1 MAAISKTVL
10 WIMAIFA
17 VLGVIERI
25 IKYWAPDVHIPL
37 IDGFGA
43 EMENGFNAMGPL
55 ALAMVGIIA
64 LTPVLASWLIPVV
77 GPVFTA
83 LGSRTAMFAGTLLA
97 IDMGA
102 TPLGLQLAKT
112 AGDPVWVGYFGGLLL
127 GSVFGVNIVFNI
139 PVGLGIIQVKDRKYM
154 ALGILAGIIMA
165 PFGALLQSVLA
176 GNPFGA
182 SLAYLVPVF
191 IVAALIAA
199 GLAFAREAM
208 VKGFIYFGK
217 FITSF
222 ILVGL
227 GLVIFQTQTG
237 VTILPGMSPT
247 FSHWD
252 PEAGATIME
261 GLEVIGAIALAL
273 AGAYPLV
280 KFLTTVLAKPLGAL
294 GKMLG
299 MDSIGAAGLVA
310 TLANNI
316 PMWGMFKDMT
326 PRGKVI
332 NSAFQ
337 VAAAFALADHLGFT
351 AANAPQFIGPM
362 IIGKV
367 FAGILGIVIATLVAP
382 KADYREPEAA

>member
-1 MAAISKTVL
+1 MAAISKVVL

-17 VLGVIERI
+17 VLGVIDRI
-25 IKYWAPDVHIPL
+25 IKYWAPDAKVPL

-43 EMENGFNAMGPL
+43 EMENGFMAMGAL

-64 LTPVLASWLIPVV
+64 LTP
-77 GPVFTA
+77 TA
-83 LGSRTAMFAGTLLA
+83 RQVADPGGWPGLHRSRLQDRYVRRHVAGHRHGRNSPWSPA
-97 IDMGA
+97 CEDCR
-102 TPLGLQLAKT
+102 
-112 AGDPVWVGYFGGLLL
+112 DPVWVGYFGGLLL

-139 PVGLGIIQVKDRKYM
+139 PVGLGIIEAKDRKYL
-154 ALGILAGIIMA
+154 ALGILAGIIVA
-165 PFGALLQSVLA
+165 PFGALVQSVLA

-199 GLAFAREAM
+199 GLLFAREAM

-227 GLVIFQTQTG
+227 ALVIFQTQTG
-237 VTILPGMSPT
+237 VTILPGMAPT

-252 PEAGATIME
+252 PEANAMVME
-261 GLEVIGAIALAL
+261 GLEVIGSIALAL
-273 AGAYPLV
+273 AGAYPMV
-280 KFLTTVLAKPLGAL
+280 KFITTVLAKPLGSL

-299 MDSIGAAGLVA
+299 MDSVGAAGLVA

-332 NSAFQ
+332 NAAWQ
-337 VAAAFALADHLGFT
+337 VAAAFTLADHLGFT
-351 AANAPQFIGPM
+351 AANAKQFIGPL

-367 FAGILGIVIATLVAP
+367 FAGILGIIVATLVAP
-382 KADYREPEAA
+382 KADYRDPETA

>member
-1 MAAISKTVL
+1 
-10 WIMAIFA
+10 MAIFA
-17 VLGVIERI
+17 VLGVIDRI
-25 IKYWAPDVHIPL
+25 IKYWAPDWKVPL

-43 EMENGFNAMGPL
+43 EMENGFMAMGAL

-64 LTPVLASWLIPVV
+64 LTPLLGKWLIPVV
-77 GPVFTA
+77 GPIYTA
-83 LGSRTAMFAGTLLA
+83 LGSKTAMFAGTLLA

-139 PVGLGIIQVKDRKYM
+139 PVGLGIIESKDRKYL
-154 ALGILAGIIMA
+154 ALGILAGIIVA

-199 GLAFAREAM
+199 GLLFAREAM

-237 VTILPGMSPT
+237 VTILPGMAPT

-252 PEAGATIME
+252 PEANAMVME
-261 GLEVIGAIALAL
+261 GLEVIGSIALAL
-273 AGAYPLV
+273 AGAYPMV
-280 KFLTTVLAKPLGAL
+280 KFITTVLAKPLGSL

-299 MDSIGAAGLVA
+299 MDSVGAAGLVA

-332 NSAFQ
+332 NAAWQ
-337 VAAAFALADHLGFT
+337 VAAAFTLADHLGFT
-351 AANAPQFIGPM
+351 AANAKQFIGPL

-382 KADYREPEAA
+382 KADYRDPETA

>member
-1 MAAISKTVL
+1 MAAISKVVL

-17 VLGVIERI
+17 VLGVIDRI
-25 IKYWAPDVHIPL
+25 IKYWAPDWKVPV

-43 EMENGFNAMGPL
+43 EMENGFNAMGAL

-64 LTPVLASWLIPVV
+64 MTPLLGKWLIPVV
-77 GPVFTA
+77 GPIYTA
-83 LGSRTAMFAGTLLA
+83 LGSRTAMFAGTLLS

-102 TPLGLQLAKT
+102 TPLGLQLAKA
-112 AGDPVWVGYFGGLLL
+112 AGDPEWVGYFGGLLL

-139 PVGLGIIQVKDRKYM
+139 PVGLGIIETRDRKYL
-154 ALGILAGIIMA
+154 ALGILAGIIVA
-165 PFGALLQSVLA
+165 PFGALLQSILA

-199 GLAFAREAM
+199 GLIFIREAM

-222 ILVGL
+222 ILFGL

-237 VTILPGMSPT
+237 VTILPGMAPT
-247 FSHWD
+247 FSHYD
-252 PEAGATIME
+252 PEAGAVVME
-261 GLEVIGAIALAL
+261 GLEVIGSIALAL
-273 AGAYPLV
+273 AGAYPMV
-280 KFLTTVLAKPLGAL
+280 KFLTKVLEKPLGAL
-294 GKMLG
+294 GKALG
-299 MDSIGAAGLVA
+299 MDSVGAAGLVA
-310 TLANNI
+310 TIANNI

-332 NSAFQ
+332 NAAWQ
-337 VAAAFALADHLGFT
+337 VAAAFTFADHLGFT
-351 AANAPQFIGPM
+351 AANAKQFIGPL
-362 IIGKV
+362 IIGKL
-367 FAGILGIVIATLVAP
+367 FAGVLGIIIATFVAP
-382 KADYREPEAA
+382 KADYRDPEAA

>member
-17 VLGVIERI
+17 VLGVIDRI
-25 IKYWAPDVHIPL
+25 IKYWAPNWKVPL

-43 EMENGFNAMGPL
+43 EMENGFNAMGAL

-64 LTPVLASWLIPVV
+64 LTPLLGKWLL
-77 GPVFTA
+77 PVFGPLYTG
-83 LGSRTAMFAGTLLA
+83 LGSKAAMFAGTLLA

-102 TPLGLQLAKT
+102 TPLGLQLAKA
-112 AGDPVWVGYFGGLLL
+112 AGDPEWVGYFGGLML

-139 PVGLGIIQVKDRKYM
+139 PVGLGIIEERDRKYM
-154 ALGILAGIIMA
+154 ALGLLAGFVMA

-176 GNPFGA
+176 GNPFGT
-182 SLAYLVPVF
+182 SFQYLIPVF
-191 IVAALIAA
+191 IIAALLAA
-199 GLAFAREAM
+199 GLIFARNAM

-237 VTILPGMSPT
+237 VTILPGMAPT
-247 FSHWD
+247 FSHYD
-252 PEAGATIME
+252 PEAGAVVME
-261 GLEVIGAIALAL
+261 GLEVIGSIALAL
-273 AGAYPLV
+273 AGAYPMV
-280 KFLTTVLAKPLGAL
+280 KFLTTVLAKPLGSL
-294 GKMLG
+294 GKALG
-299 MDSIGAAGLVA
+299 MDSTGAAGLVA

-316 PMWGMFKDMT
+316 PMWGMYKDMT

-332 NSAFQ
+332 NAAWQCAGAFT
-337 VAAAFALADHLGFT
+337 LADHLGFT
-351 AANAPQFIGPM
+351 AANAPKFIGPL

-367 FAGILGIVIATLVAP
+367 FAAILGLILSLAFAP
-382 KADYREPEAA
+382 KADYRDPETA

>member
-17 VLGVIERI
+17 VLGVIDRI
-25 IKYWAPDVHIPL
+25 IKYWAPNWKVPL

-43 EMENGFNAMGPL
+43 EMENGFNAMGAL

-64 LTPVLASWLIPVV
+64 LTPLLGKWLL
-77 GPVFTA
+77 PVFGPLYTA
-83 LGSRTAMFAGTLLA
+83 LGSKAAMFAGTLLA

-102 TPLGLQLAKT
+102 TPLGLQLAKA
-112 AGDPVWVGYFGGLLL
+112 AGDPEWVGYFGGLML

-139 PVGLGIIQVKDRKYM
+139 PVGLGIIEERDRKYM
-154 ALGILAGIIMA
+154 ALGLLAGFVMA

-176 GNPFGA
+176 GNPFGT
-182 SLAYLVPVF
+182 SFQYLIPVF
-191 IVAALIAA
+191 IIAALLAA
-199 GLAFAREAM
+199 GLIFARNAM

-237 VTILPGMSPT
+237 VTILPGMAPT
-247 FSHWD
+247 FSHYD
-252 PEAGATIME
+252 PEAGAVVME
-261 GLEVIGAIALAL
+261 GLEVIGSIALAL
-273 AGAYPLV
+273 AGAYPMV
-280 KFLTTVLAKPLGAL
+280 KFLTTVLAKPLGSL
-294 GKMLG
+294 GKALG
-299 MDSIGAAGLVA
+299 MDSTGAAGLVA

-316 PMWGMFKDMT
+316 PMWGMYKDMT

-332 NSAFQ
+332 NAAWQ
-337 VAAAFALADHLGFT
+337 VAAAFTFADHLGFT
-351 AANAPQFIGPM
+351 AANAKQFIGPL
-362 IIGKV
+362 IIGKL
-367 FAGILGIVIATLVAP
+367 FAGVLGIIIATFVAP
-382 KADYREPEAA
+382 KADYRDPEAA

>member
-1 MAAISKTVL
+1 MAAISTTVL

-17 VLGVIERI
+17 VLGIIDRI
-25 IKYWAPDVHIPL
+25 FKHWAPNLKLPL

-55 ALAMVGIIA
+55 SLAMVGIIA
-64 LTPVLASWLIPVV
+64 MAPLLAKWLVPAV
-77 GPVFTA
+77 GPLYTA
-83 LGSRTAMFAGTLLA
+83 AGSRTAMFAGTLLA

-102 TPLGLQLAKT
+102 TPLGLQLAKA
-112 AGDPVWVGYFGGLLL
+112 AGDPEWVGYFGGLLL

-139 PVGLGIIQVKDRKYM
+139 PVALGIIQVKDRKYM
-154 ALGILAGIIMA
+154 ALGVLAGIIMA

-176 GNPFGA
+176 GNPFLL
-182 SLAYLVPVF
+182 SLVYLIPVF
-191 IVAALIAA
+191 VVAGLIAL
-199 GLAFAREAM
+199 GLFFIRDAM
-208 VKGFIYFGK
+208 IKGFMYFGK

-237 VTILPGMSPT
+237 VVLLAGMAPT
-247 FSHWD
+247 FSLTPD
-252 PEAGATIME
+252 EMGQTAMQ
-261 GLEVIGAIALAL
+261 GLEIIGAIALAL

-294 GKMLG
+294 GEKLG
-299 MDSIGAAGLVA
+299 MDSVGAAGLVA

-332 NSAFQ
+332 NAAFQ

-351 AANAPQFIGPM
+351 AANGPQFIGPL

-367 FAGILGIVIATLVAP
+367 FAGILGIVIALIVAP
-382 KADYREPEAA
+382 KADFRDPEA

>member
-1 MAAISKTVL
+1 MAAISTTVL

-17 VLGVIERI
+17 VLGIIDRI
-25 IKYWAPDVHIPL
+25 FKYWAPNVRLPL
-37 IDGFGA
+37 INGFGQ
-43 EMENGFNAMGPL
+43 EMENGFNAMGAL
-55 ALAMVGIIA
+55 SLAMVGIIA
-64 LTPVLASWLIPVV
+64 LTPVLAKVLVPVV
-77 GPVFTA
+77 SPLYTA
-83 LGSRTAMFAGTLLA
+83 LGSKTAMFAGTLLA

-102 TPLGLQLAKT
+102 TPLGIQLAKT
-112 AGDPVWVGYFGGLLL
+112 AGDPEWVGYFGGLLL

-139 PVGLGIIQVKDRKYM
+139 PVGLGIIQEKDRKYL
-154 ALGILAGIIMA
+154 ALGILAGIIVA

-176 GNPFGA
+176 GNPFGL
-182 SLAYLVPVF
+182 SLMYLVPVF

-199 GLAFAREAM
+199 GLMFARKAM
-208 VKGFIYFGK
+208 ITGFIYFGK

-222 ILVGL
+222 ILIGL

-237 VTILPGMSPT
+237 VIILPGMAPT
-247 FSHWD
+247 FSLT
-252 PEAGATIME
+252 PNELGEVAMQ

-294 GKMLG
+294 GKGLG

-332 NSAFQ
+332 NAAFQ

-351 AANAPQFIGPM
+351 AANGPQFIGPM

-367 FAGILGIVIATLVAP
+367 FAGVLGILVALLVAP
-382 KADYREPEAA
+382 KADFRDAV

>member
-17 VLGVIERI
+17 VLGVIDRI
-25 IKYWAPDVHIPL
+25 IKYWAPNWKVPL

-43 EMENGFNAMGPL
+43 EMENGFNAMGAL

-64 LTPVLASWLIPVV
+64 LTPLLGKWLL
-77 GPVFTA
+77 PVFGPLYTG
-83 LGSRTAMFAGTLLA
+83 LGSKAAMFAGTLLA

-102 TPLGLQLAKT
+102 TPLGLQLAKA
-112 AGDPVWVGYFGGLLL
+112 AGDPEWVGYFGGLML

-139 PVGLGIIQVKDRKYM
+139 PVGLGIIEERDRKYM
-154 ALGILAGIIMA
+154 ALGLLAGFVMA

-176 GNPFGA
+176 GNPFGT
-182 SLAYLVPVF
+182 SFQYLIPVF
-191 IVAALIAA
+191 IIAALLAA
-199 GLAFAREAM
+199 GLIFARNAM

-237 VTILPGMSPT
+237 VTILPGMAPT
-247 FSHWD
+247 FSHYD
-252 PEAGATIME
+252 PEAGAVVME
-261 GLEVIGAIALAL
+261 GLEVIGSIALAL
-273 AGAYPLV
+273 AGAYPMV
-280 KFLTTVLAKPLGAL
+280 KFLTTVLAKPLGSL
-294 GKMLG
+294 GKALG
-299 MDSIGAAGLVA
+299 MDSTGAAGLVA

-316 PMWGMFKDMT
+316 PMWGMYKDMT

-332 NSAFQ
+332 NAAWQCAGAFT
-337 VAAAFALADHLGFT
+337 LADHLGFT
-351 AANAPQFIGPM
+351 AANAPKFIGPL

-367 FAGILGIVIATLVAP
+367 FAAILGLILSLAFAP
-382 KADYREPEAA
+382 KEDYRDPETA

>member
-1 MAAISKTVL
+1 MAAISKVVL

-17 VLGVIERI
+17 VLGVIDRI
-25 IKYWAPDVHIPL
+25 IKYWAPDWKVPV

-43 EMENGFNAMGPL
+43 EMENGFNAMGAL
-55 ALAMVGIIA
+55 SLAMVGIIVM
-64 LTPVLASWLIPVV
+64 TPLLGKWLIPVV
-77 GPVFTA
+77 GPIYTA

-102 TPLGLQLAKT
+102 TPLGLQLAKA
-112 AGDPVWVGYFGGLLL
+112 AGDPTWVGYFGGLML

-139 PVGLGIIQVKDRKYM
+139 PVGLGIIEARDRKYL
-154 ALGILAGIIMA
+154 ALGILAGIIVA
-165 PFGALLQSVLA
+165 PFGALLESVLA

-199 GLAFAREAM
+199 GLIFIRDAM

-222 ILVGL
+222 ILFGI

-237 VTILPGMSPT
+237 VTILPGMAPT
-247 FSHWD
+247 FSHYD
-252 PEAGATIME
+252 PETGAVVME
-261 GLEVIGAIALAL
+261 GLEVIGSIALAL
-273 AGAYPLV
+273 AGAYPMV
-280 KFLTTVLAKPLGAL
+280 KFLTKVLEKPLGAL
-294 GKMLG
+294 GKGLG
-299 MDSIGAAGLVA
+299 MDSVGAAGLVA
-310 TLANNI
+310 TIANNI

-332 NSAFQ
+332 NAAWQ
-337 VAAAFALADHLGFT
+337 VAAAFTFADHLGFT
-351 AANAPQFIGPM
+351 AANAKQFIGPL
-362 IIGKV
+362 IIGKL
-367 FAGILGIVIATLVAP
+367 FAGVLGIIIATFVAP
-382 KADYREPEAA
+382 KADYRDPEAA